1 MDFNVIVTGIVIF
14 FARIVDV
21 SVGTIRI
28 LSIVQGRIKTAF
40 FLGFMEVSIWLWV
53 ISSVMEKIKE
63 SPVIAVFYAL
73 GYASGNVAGIKIE
86 QWLSMGNGLLR
97 IICFSKG
104 REIIEKIKSIGYRV
118 IVFNGMEN
126 DRPVMEI
133 EIPCR
138 RSEIEILVKLA
149 REFEPDLYFV
159 TESIGLEPKKKLPV
173 MIPATGWRAIFKR
186 K

>member
-1 MDFNVIVTGIVIF
+1 MDMSVFVTCIIIF

-40 FLGFMEVSIWLWV
+40 VLGFLEVSIWLWV

-73 GYASGNVAGIKIE
+73 GYASGNVVGIKIE
-86 QWLSMGNGLLR
+86 KWLSMGNSLLR
-97 IICFSKG
+97 IISFEKG
-104 REIIEKIKSIGYRV
+104 REITEKFKEIGYTV
-118 IVFNGMEN
+118 IIFNGVEKQ
-126 DRPVMEI
+126 RPVVEI

-138 RSEIEILVKLA
+138 RDEIEFLVKKA
-149 REFEPDLYFV
+149 RELEPEIYYV
-159 TESIGLEPKKKLPV
+159 TEAIGLEPEKKLPV
-173 MIPATGWRAIFKR
+173 MIPATGWRAVFKR